1 MYMGGIQK
9 EVEERVRMGEG
20 ERKTH
25 TSKGGGRTK

>member
-9 EVEERVRMGEG
+9 EIEEEVGMGKG
-20 ERKTH
+20 ESKIH